1 MEPLNRSEKVLVQ
14 INDWAQKNLLHQGK
28 KWHGQIN
35 RFEEL
40 KPQIKLLLSELGFI
54 DTVFPHFKEY
64 KGFFIHGALLP
75 RGRFLLY
82 YLVKQWRQEEGVRFS
97 HIYFLSRK
105 RLLKENKTIFLDD
118 SKSPLKI
125 RKDCS
130 VPLEVPKNEREMI
143 QLVWK

>member
-105 RLLKENKTIFLDD
+105 RLLKENKTRLLCTFRI
-118 SKSPLKI
+118 SKK
-125 RKDCS
+125 RKRNDPIS
-130 VPLEVPKNEREMI
+130 LEI
-143 QLVWK
+143 I